1 MLGGSCGL
9 QVHSF
14 HGHKQNHEKQHVRV
28 DYVCT
33 NPHHG
38 KNMTVLDDAYFT
50 VYGMLCGL
58 CKLLLVTKMLSYIFF
73 AFFNILFLS
82 IDFKRHKMYSH
93 FISITAQRC

>member
-1 MLGGSCGL
+1 MGVNIILCFFIDKIMLGGSCGL

-58 CKLLLVTKMLSYIFF
+58 CKLLLVSKIFMLYI
-73 AFFNILFLS
+73 LS
-82 IDFKRHKMYSH
+82 LTVSL
-93 FISITAQRC
+93 